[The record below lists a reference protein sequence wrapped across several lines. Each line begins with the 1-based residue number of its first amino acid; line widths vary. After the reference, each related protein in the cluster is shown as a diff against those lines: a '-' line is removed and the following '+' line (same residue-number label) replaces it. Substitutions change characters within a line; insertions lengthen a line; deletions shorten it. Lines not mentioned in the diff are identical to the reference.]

1 MARSGG
7 LLIQG
12 FSGTKGNFEVVL
24 PRVGGGFLHLWR
36 NNDAAGFPWS
46 GPDLAMGSEGDVTDV
61 VLVADTL
68 QPGEL
73 GVGPSRGQSLQV
85 LCSRSCERAWCCA
98 AAVGWFF

>member
-1 MARSGG
+1 MARSCG

-36 NNDAAGFPWS
+36 NNDAPGFPWS
-46 GPDLAMGSEGDVTDV
+46 GADLAMGSEGDVTDV

-68 QPGEL
+68 QPGL
-73 GVGPSRGQSLQV
+73 RRFVARAVITSSLLV
-85 LCSRSCERAWCCA
+85 
-98 AAVGWFF
+98 VM

>member
-7 LLIQG
+7 LLIEG
-12 FSGTKGNFEVVL
+12 FSGTRGNFEVVL

-36 NNDAAGFPWS
+36 NNDAAGFPWR

-68 QPGEL
+68 QPGQLASVRRE
-73 GVGPSRGQSLQV
+73 GSHYKF
-85 LCSRSCERAWCCA
+85 CSRSCERAWCCA
-98 AAVGWFF
+98 AAVGWFC